1 MTIKS
6 KIEIKIKVFKSYCI
20 VDKRKMNLIHTY
32 KEVELVASLIGNN
45 IVATRSIDALPSKN
59 ACLTLK
65 YIIEKQRQKQ
75 R

>member
-1 MTIKS
+1 
-6 KIEIKIKVFKSYCI
+6 
-20 VDKRKMNLIHTY
+20 MNLIHPY

-45 IVATRSIDALPSKN
+45 IVATRSIDALLSKN